1 MINLEFPLW
10 RRITSTVSGA
20 PARRQQGARHHIVQ
34 PEDAP
39 LLEKV
44 EAVLDTRLPQQWF
57 PGFEPDLTRFEPDR
71 AGNSK
76 AAQKQRARKQAL
88 AGSKG
93 GKGKR

>member
-1 MINLEFPLW
+1 GLA
-10 RRITSTVSGA
+10 ITLFS
-20 PARRQQGARHHIVQ
+20 

-57 PGFEPDLTRFEPDR
+57 PGFEPDLTRFEPEPR
-71 AGNSK
+71 RSGK

-88 AGSKG
+88 GGGNKG